1 MRNTLLKPILSLS
14 VLMGAGGCFTQGY
27 AEDIVIVDG
36 LWKISYIEN
45 DHAFRVNVLN
55 EDGSARKCLFTRSA
69 SEVAYDNLAG
79 ESRTVTPAS
88 FADIKQTEEQVS
100 DEFGAGSSSPQHR

>member
-14 VLMGAGGCFTQGY
+14 VLMGAGGYFTQGY

-69 SEVAYDNLAG
+69 SEAVYDNVAG

-88 FADIKQTEEQVS
+88 FADIKQTEEKVN
-100 DEFGAGSSSPQHR
+100 